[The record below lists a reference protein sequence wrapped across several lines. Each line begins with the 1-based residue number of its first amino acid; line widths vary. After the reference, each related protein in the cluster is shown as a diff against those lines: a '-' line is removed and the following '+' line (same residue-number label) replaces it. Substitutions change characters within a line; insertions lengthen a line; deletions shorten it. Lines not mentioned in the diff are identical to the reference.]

1 VKKHLY
7 FGLVIG
13 AAVAGAAAAF
23 YYVKD
28 SERKRAEEEI
38 ATMRE
43 YFARKEQE
51 ANLTRGMTGMTAEH
65 APKDETSEKKQKS
78 KEIRDYQKI
87 VREKYKQ
94 KQESA
99 PEGPVVISPD
109 EFGENP
115 GYDSLS
121 MTFYADNIVADEND
135 DIVEDVND
143 CIGFESLAHIGEY
156 EPDIL
161 YVRNDRLRVYYEI
174 TRDLRNY
181 ADVAGELPHR
191 LEVT

>member
-1 VKKHLY
+1 MKKLLY

-13 AAVAGAAAAF
+13 AAVAGAAAAL

-28 SERKRAEEEI
+28 SERKRSDEEI

-43 YFARKEQE
+43 YFTRKEQE
-51 ANLTRGMTGMTAEH
+51 MNLARGMTTEH
-65 APKDETSEKKQKS
+65 TPKDETSEKKQKS

-94 KQESA
+94 KEESA

-121 MTFYADNIVADEND
+121 MTFYADNIVAGEND
-135 DIVEDVND
+135 EIVEDVND

-161 YVRNDRLRVYYEI
+161 YVRNDRLRIYYEI

-181 ADVAGELPHR
+181 ADVVGELPHR
-191 LEVT
+191 PEVT

>member
-1 VKKHLY
+1 MKKLLY

-13 AAVAGAAAAF
+13 AAVAGAAAAL

-28 SERKRAEEEI
+28 SERKRADEEI

-51 ANLTRGMTGMTAEH
+51 MNLARGMTAEH

-94 KQESA
+94 KEESA

-135 DIVEDVND
+135 EIVEDVND
-143 CIGFESLAHIGEY
+143 CIGFESLTHIGEY

-161 YVRNDRLRVYYEI
+161 YVRNDRLRIYYEI

-181 ADVAGELPHR
+181 ADVVGELPHR
-191 LEVT
+191 PEVT

>member
-1 VKKHLY
+1 MKKLLY

-28 SERKRAEEEI
+28 SEHKRAEEEI

-65 APKDETSEKKQKS
+65 AQKDETSEKKQKS

-143 CIGFESLAHIGEY
+143 CIGFESLAHIG
-156 EPDIL
+156 
-161 YVRNDRLRVYYEI
+161 
-174 TRDLRNY
+174 
-181 ADVAGELPHR
+181 
-191 LEVT
+191 

>member
-1 VKKHLY
+1 MKKLLY

-13 AAVAGAAAAF
+13 AAVAGAAAALH
-23 YYVKD
+23 YVKD
-28 SERKRAEEEI
+28 SERKRADEEI

-51 ANLTRGMTGMTAEH
+51 MNLTRGMTAEH

-94 KQESA
+94 KEESA

-135 DIVEDVND
+135 EIVEDVND

-161 YVRNDRLRVYYEI
+161 YVRNDRLRIYYEI

-181 ADVAGELPHR
+181 ADVVGELPHR
-191 LEVT
+191 PEVT